1 MINFDSEGLVDNV
14 SIATLPAPRHHY
26 SATTCWSGHSGEMPE
41 FTPVELEVVPVL
53 WADVPLT
60 TWAGDVWMRPTKL
73 ASASHAGACAKC
85 PVLDLCQEQVT
96 AGGYC
101 GCEKV
106 LVGELMV

>member
-14 SIATLPAPRHHY
+14 LIATLPAPRSHY

-41 FTPVELEVVPVL
+41 F
-53 WADVPLT
+53 PLT
-60 TWAGDVWMRPTKL
+60 RWAGDFWMRPTMRKKTKNNDCDQCML
-73 ASASHAGACAKC
+73 
-85 PVLDLCQEQVT
+85 VDLCQEQVT